1 MNQSGSLLIAR
12 PIIARSIPRFSL
24 RTETTRIWLKRA
36 ATWKT
41 TGLYRFYLPLVAD
54 FLGRILARSH
64 AARTIADYRYS
75 ALRDGFLLGYVAF
88 ALTELWLYGGF
99 WPTIFVGF
107 PLHAPVTAFYT
118 ALLMLLRRRWPEF
131 VTRAALLGCGVGM
144 GFFPALGAFP
154 VYFFR

>member
-1 MNQSGSLLIAR
+1 M
-12 PIIARSIPRFSL
+12 
-24 RTETTRIWLKRA
+24 
-36 ATWKT
+36 
-41 TGLYRFYLPLVAD
+41 
-54 FLGRILARSH
+54 
-64 AARTIADYRYS
+64 
-75 ALRDGFLLGYVAF
+75 GFLLGYVAF
-88 ALTELWLYGGF
+88 ALIELWLYGGF

-154 VYFFR
+154 VYFFRVDAMLLIFCIHIAVLGIIILVAYWIGRLSKRSLKT